1 MFDIYRDNDRTVY
14 SLDLFEKVYIDFTVR
29 TWIHGVKNTLK
40 NKIFNK
46 LYKFYFQTHTE
57 TLHDMEFEIRTTAAG
72 FFIGVGIITLLVI
85 I

>member
-1 MFDIYRDNDRTVY
+1 MFDIYKHNNQTVY

-29 TWIHGVKNTLK
+29 TWIYGVKNTLK

-46 LYKFYFQTHTE
+46 LYMFHFQTHTE
-57 TLHDMEFEIRTTAAG
+57 TLHDVEFDIRTTAAG
-72 FFIGVGIITLLVI
+72 FFIAVGIITLLMI